1 MSKTALYLLISI
13 NKLNDLENNNEEHI
27 FDRVIK

>member
-1 MSKTALYLLISI
+1 MSKTALYLLLYI
-13 NKLNDLENNNEEHI
+13 NKINDLENNNEEHI